1 MQLSDVAEPI
11 HDWQEVVEGKDH
23 VGDRKAH
30 NREME
35 PQEFGPCPITDAVAG
50 ISHIV
55 KLHFDQTALLKI
67 EFLNEV
73 PHVAVL
79 FRKSF
84 IWDYLLESI
93 FDLPTPRI
101 FDIVLYI

>member
-1 MQLSDVAEPI
+1 
-11 HDWQEVVEGKDH
+11 
-23 VGDRKAH
+23 
-30 NREME
+30 ME

-67 EFLNEV
+67 EFLNKV

-79 FRKSF
+79 FRESF

-93 FDLPTPRI
+93 FNLPTPRI